1 MEFRRVLFR
10 FRKPCSNAF
19 RHADT
24 NGLCIEGRPSG
35 AKVWRYRY
43 RYAGKP
49 SINTLAEYPSMGLA
63 DARAERDR
71 LRALVRGGGNPAQIA
86 RIERAGQLERA
97 ETTFGSIAAEL
108 LAKREKGGLSP
119 GSVKRERRRSEER
132 RVGKECVRTCRSGGS
147 AEN

>member
-1 MEFRRVLFR
+1 
-10 FRKPCSNAF
+10 
-19 RHADT
+19 
-24 NGLCIEGRPSG
+24 
-35 AKVWRYRY
+35 
-43 RYAGKP
+43 
-49 SINTLAEYPSMGLA
+49 MGLA

-119 GSVKRERRRSEER
+119 GSVKRERRLIEKEMAGLDRVPITDVTAPLLLASLRTLEKRGVIETAQER
-132 RVGKECVRTCRSGGS
+132 KSTRLHSS
-147 AEN
+147 H